1 VQGLRHNPPVTVE
14 DWPDINLDAMSDV
27 SDIHD
32 IPVGDPDRDPN
43 FIEQD
48 VPPRLDPNNEPL
60 MTDEEMMR
68 LLQMEY
74 GDLDDEEWID
84 MCKHR

>member
-1 VQGLRHNPPVTVE
+1 
-14 DWPDINLDAMSDV
+14 
-27 SDIHD
+27 
-32 IPVGDPDRDPN
+32 
-43 FIEQD
+43 
-48 VPPRLDPNNEPL
+48 